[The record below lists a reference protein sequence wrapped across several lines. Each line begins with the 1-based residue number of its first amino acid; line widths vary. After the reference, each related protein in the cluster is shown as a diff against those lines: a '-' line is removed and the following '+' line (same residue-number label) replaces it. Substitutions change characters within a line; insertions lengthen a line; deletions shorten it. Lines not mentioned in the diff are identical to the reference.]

1 MSEEKP
7 RPRQLGRGLEA
18 LFGEDRTNIAAAE
31 EAVDAGA
38 RPAPVA
44 DPVPQAEA
52 PPASRGQQ
60 FQQARLFQPMP
71 QRRQRIA
78 RLIPEAPLMEP
89 LSGSVWSRLRTLF
102 RIRCSRAGTS
112 PMKRSAI

>member
-38 RPAPVA
+38 RPAPA
-44 DPVPQAEA
+44 SDPVPQAEA
-52 PPASRGQQ
+52 PPATSPATRTTIPAGAAVSAGAAPAAADSPVDSRGTSHGAAVG
-60 FQQARLFQPMP
+60 FRMVP
-71 QRRQRIA
+71 IA
-78 RLIPEAPLMEP
+78 NLIPNPLQP
-89 LSGSVWSRLRTLF
+89 
-102 RIRCSRAGTS
+102 
-112 PMKRSAI
+112 